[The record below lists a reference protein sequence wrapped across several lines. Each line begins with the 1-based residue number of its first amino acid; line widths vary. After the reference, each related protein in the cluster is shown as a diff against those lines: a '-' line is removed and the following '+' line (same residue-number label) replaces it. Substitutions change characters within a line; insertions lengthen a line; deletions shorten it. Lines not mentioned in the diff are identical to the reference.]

1 MIHKALVR
9 RPKVIICWCQVWGLR
24 WPLDS
29 KVLPDEPVTKVACQ
43 KASGRECCVGSR
55 SVLHQD
61 GPRKFP
67 TLFQLIDEPFN
78 TFLVGVLIHCDVATS
93 PMKKYGPI
101 TPDTD
106 IAAQT

>member
-1 MIHKALVR
+1 M
-9 RPKVIICWCQVWGLR
+9 
-24 WPLDS
+24 
-29 KVLPDEPVTKVACQ
+29 LPDYTVTEVACQ
-43 KASGRECCVGSR
+43 KASGRECCVRSR

-61 GPRKFP
+61 DPRKFP
-67 TLFQLIDEPFN
+67 TLFQLIDEPFK

-93 PMKKYGPI
+93 PIKKYGPI